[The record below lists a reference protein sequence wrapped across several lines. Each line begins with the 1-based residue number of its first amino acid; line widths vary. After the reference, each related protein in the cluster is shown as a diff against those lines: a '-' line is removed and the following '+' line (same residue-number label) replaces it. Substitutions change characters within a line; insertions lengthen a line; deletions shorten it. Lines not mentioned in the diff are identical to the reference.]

1 MQDEP
6 IDPDLVE
13 SLARA
18 RGATLADL
26 AAVPVEVEVRLL
38 RGLLGL
44 VKIIGLPDS
53 ALRESRERVSAAT
66 EASGLSFPD
75 RSILVNLAPAET
87 RKVGPGLDLPIACAI
102 LAASG
107 QLPLESLEAPLL
119 FGELALDG
127 RLRAVRGVV
136 AVGLH
141 ARREGRRL
149 VVPRAALADLALVR
163 GLDVVGVDSLR
174 DVVKRLR
181 GEVEFAPSPL
191 PEVAASGGESD
202 ADATLF
208 DSIVG
213 QDEAKAV
220 VLAAAAGGHHLLLS
234 GPPGS
239 GKSML
244 ARALATLLPNL
255 DESAALEVSC
265 IHSAAGLAA
274 RESPLRPPL
283 RAPHG
288 SVTVAGLAGG
298 GTPPRP
304 GELTLAHHGV
314 LFLDELPHF
323 RREAIDLLRAPLE
336 EGVIALA
343 RGGRTHRYPTRFQL
357 VAAMN
362 PCPCGNAGEP
372 NSACSCSPAMIE
384 RHRARVSAAILDRI
398 DLSVR
403 VPFVPSDR
411 RRASPASLGRDAA
424 RARIAAAQ
432 RRARARNGGVLN
444 AALPAAALTAGITL
458 DRTSRDWL
466 ATTVDRL
473 RLSLRAHHR
482 LLRVARTLADLDE
495 VDAIE
500 QRHLVRALT
509 WREPERSDGGREIR
523 S

>member
-1 MQDEP
+1 MDVEP

-13 SLARA
+13 ALARA

-38 RGLLGL
+38 RGLLGV
-44 VKIIGLPDS
+44 VKIIGLPDT

-66 EASGLSFPD
+66 EASGMSFPD
-75 RSILVNLAPAET
+75 RSLLVNLAPAET

-107 QLPLESLEAPLL
+107 QLPLESLEEPLL

-127 RLRAVRGVV
+127 RLRPVRGAV
-136 AVGLH
+136 AIGLL
-141 ARREGRRL
+141 ARSQGRRL
-149 VVPRAALADLALVR
+149 VVPSGSLADLALVR
-163 GLDVVGVDSLR
+163 GLDVVGLETLR
-174 DVVKRLR
+174 DVVRLLR
-181 GEVEFAPSPL
+181 GEVAWRTSPL
-191 PEVAASGGESD
+191 PELARANDRDDE
-202 ADATLF
+202 LF
-208 DSIVG
+208 DAIVG
-213 QDEAKAV
+213 QDEAKGV
-220 VLAAAAGGHHLLLS
+220 VLTAAAGGHHLLLS

-244 ARALATLLPNL
+244 ARALPTLLPEL
-255 DESAALEVSC
+255 DEAAALEVSC
-265 IHSAAGLAA
+265 IHSAAGLPA
-274 RESPLRPPL
+274 RALPLRPPL
-283 RAPHG
+283 RAPHA

-298 GTPPRP
+298 GVPPRP

-343 RGGRTHRYPTRFQL
+343 RAGRTQRFPTRFQL
-357 VAAMN
+357 IGAMN

-372 NSACSCSPAMIE
+372 HSACSCSPAMIE
-384 RHRARVSAAILDRI
+384 RHRAKVSAAILDRI

-403 VPFVPSDR
+403 VPFVPAQKR
-411 RRASPASLGRDAA
+411 TPSPAALRREVA

-432 RRARARNGGVLN
+432 ARARARNGGVLN
-444 AALPAAALTAGITL
+444 GALPAAAIARTIAL
-458 DRTSRDWL
+458 DATSRDWL

-495 VDAIE
+495 AE
-500 QRHLVRALT
+500 QVGRLHLVRALA
-509 WREPERSDGGREIR
+509 WREPERSDGGRDPR